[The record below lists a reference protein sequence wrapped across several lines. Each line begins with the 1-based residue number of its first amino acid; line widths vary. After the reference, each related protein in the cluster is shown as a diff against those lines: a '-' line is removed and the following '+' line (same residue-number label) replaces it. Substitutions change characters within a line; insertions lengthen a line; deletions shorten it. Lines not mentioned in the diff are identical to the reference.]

1 MGLFDELQWRGLV
14 HDLTDPVVPEK
25 LDAPGAITAYIGF
38 DPSADSLHLGNLL
51 QLCNLRRLQD
61 AGHHVIA
68 LVGGAT
74 GMIGDPGGRS
84 EERNLLSSDE
94 LAANLAGV
102 RAQLE
107 GFLPGATFVDNQDW
121 LRGVS
126 ILDFL
131 RDVGKHFT
139 INQMVA
145 KESVKARFEGRDQGI
160 SYTEFSYMLLQAA
173 DYLHLHDTYGCNLQ
187 LGASDQWGNI
197 VTGIE
202 LVRKVR
208 GHTVYGFTSPLV
220 LRSDGAK
227 FGKSV
232 AGAVWLD
239 GARTSPYGMYQF
251 LVRSEDSVVGQY
263 LRYFTWLP
271 RPRIEELDARTAEAP
286 ERREAQRVL
295 AQEVVALVHGKQEA
309 DRAEH
314 ASSVLFSEEIAA
326 LDEATLVDVFAEAP
340 STTLGREPVPLVDV
354 LASTGLATSKS
365 DARRHLQAGAVYV
378 NNRKVAD
385 ADGSVDPAVD
395 ALHGRYVVLRRG
407 KASQHLLRFE
417 RS

>member
-1 MGLFDELQWRGLV
+1 MGLFEELQWRGLV
-14 HDLTDPVVPEK
+14 HDYTDPVVPEM
-25 LDAPGAITAYIGF
+25 LDTPGALIAYIGF

-51 QLCNLRRLQD
+51 QICNLRRLQD

-68 LVGGAT
+68 LAGGAT

-84 EERNLLSSDE
+84 EERNLLTSDE
-94 LAANLAGV
+94 LATNLAGI

-107 GFLPGATFVDNQDW
+107 SFLPGATFEDNAEW
-121 LRGVS
+121 LRRLSV
-126 ILDFL
+126 LDFL

-139 INQMVA
+139 VNQMVA
-145 KESVKARFEGRDQGI
+145 KESVKTRFEGRDQGI

-173 DYLHLHDTYGCNLQ
+173 DYLHLHDAHGCNLQ

-202 LVRKVR
+202 LIRKVR

-220 LRSDGAK
+220 LKADGSK

-232 AGAVWLD
+232 SGAVWLD
-239 GARTSPYGMYQF
+239 ARRTSPYAMYQF

-271 RPRIEELDARTAEAP
+271 RPRIEELDEATAMRP
-286 ERREAQRVL
+286 ERREAQKVL
-295 AQEVVALVHGKQEA
+295 AWEVVALVHGKAEA
-309 DRAEH
+309 DKAEH
-314 ASSVLFSEEIAA
+314 ASSVLFSEEISS

-340 STTLGREPVPLVDV
+340 STTLGREPVALVEV
-354 LASTGLATSKS
+354 LASTGLASSKS

-385 ADGSVDPAVD
+385 VDGVVDPAAD
-395 ALHGRYVVLRRG
+395 SLHGRYVVLRRG

-417 RS
+417 G